1 MRSLVLISILVVFS
15 SAAAQTIDN
24 PAIDMEGY
32 LRVAGEA
39 AVHRESRRV
48 SEGEFIRMSG
58 EPGTIVL
65 DARSR
70 DRYDELHIRGAVN
83 LDFSDITVAS
93 LRELVPDRGTRI
105 LIYCNN
111 NFENA
116 EGPFPTKIAR
126 ASLNLSTFIAL
137 YSYGYR
143 NVYELGPLLD
153 VRSTKLALEGTAL
166 ELLATREPPVAPND

>member
-1 MRSLVLISILVVFS
+1 MRTFVLISLLAGIS
-15 SAAAQTIDN
+15 PAAAQTIEN
-24 PAIDMEGY
+24 PAIDMAGY

-39 AVHRESRRV
+39 AAHRESRRV
-48 SEGEFIRMSG
+48 TEEEFIRMSG
-58 EPGTIVL
+58 EPGTMVL

-70 DRYDELHIRGAVN
+70 DKYQELHIRGAVN
-83 LDFSDITVAS
+83 LSFSDITVAS

-111 NFENA
+111 NFANA

-137 YSYGYR
+137 YSYGYT

-153 VRSTKLALEGTAL
+153 ARSTKLELEGTAL
-166 ELLATREPPVAPND
+166 DDPA